1 MNIGLVLL
9 NFNEIEAISKFLR
22 QIDSH
27 GFQKVFAVDG
37 GSKDGSREILESHG
51 YEVLIQNS
59 RGRGDAFR
67 LAFLHAEELSLD
79 GLVFISTDGNEDPS
93 DLPKFLKGLEAGND
107 LVIGSRMI
115 RGSRN
120 EEDDQLFRP
129 RKTANKIFALIA
141 YVMYGRKTKRIT
153 DPINGFRA
161 ITIQAW
167 RKMKLD
173 YSGYDIEFASSI
185 KAYKLNLRV
194 AEFPTTEMNR
204 LGGQSGAHAIPTTI
218 ALFRVLRR
226 MRNTSD

>member
-9 NFNEIEAISKFLR
+9 NFNEIEALPKFLR
-22 QIDSH
+22 QLETSD
-27 GFQKVFAVDG
+27 FQKVFAVDG

-51 YEVLIQNS
+51 FEVLIQNS

-67 LAFLHAEELSLD
+67 LAFLHAEALSLD

-93 DLPKFLKGLEAGND
+93 DLHKFLEGLEAGND

-129 RKTANKIFALIA
+129 RKTANKVFALMA
-141 YVMYGRKTKRIT
+141 YLMYGRKTKRIT

-167 RKMKLD
+167 RRMALD
-173 YSGYDIEFASSI
+173 YYGYDIEFASSI

-194 AEFPTTEMNR
+194 IEFPTTEKNR
-204 LGGQSGAHAIPTTI
+204 LGGQSGAYAIPTTL
-218 ALFRVLRR
+218 ALLRVLKR
-226 MRNTSD
+226 MRNT